1 MLKQISSWIYEILQ
15 GTTDGKPEL
24 YLIYWYIRGNV
35 IVMGKSA
42 PFHHLSSNL
51 FVSYL
56 NCNFFLK

>member
-35 IVMGKSA
+35 IAMGKSA
-42 PFHHLSSNL
+42 LFHHLSSNL
-51 FVSYL
+51 LVI
-56 NCNFFLK
+56 